1 MGESWCF
8 LLLFAH
14 LSVSLFSKQ
23 IIHGDNRLYHA
34 AVFSGTQSVRGDER
48 WEDALFCS
56 GLCHEIPNTRSNLQ
70 AFRRKNKWAK
80 FAFFLHFSPTYECF
94 FCFVSF
100 LIRVYRT
107 ILPPSFVGWW
117 IALAPLGRNAPP
129 ALLTKLFL
137 PPLLSYRQAIYCL
150 VLLGDSEAMHGC
162 RPCSTSLPLCA
173 AFLSP
178 PSFHFYRTIPCRP
191 SAERE
196 ASHAEFPPLV
206 CLLSGHFMPVFAPF
220 YKNLANLLYK
230 NCFSRFFFVTL

>member
-1 MGESWCF
+1 MVTTACTM
-8 LLLFAH
+8 LLYSPARSPYVVMSVGKMLSFAPVSATKSPIRVRIFR
-14 LSVSLFSKQ
+14 LS
-23 IIHGDNRLYHA
+23 A
-34 AVFSGTQSVRGDER
+34 ARISGRN
-48 WEDALFCS
+48 LHFFC
-56 GLCHEIPNTRSNLQ
+56 I
-70 AFRRKNKWAK
+70 
-80 FAFFLHFSPTYECF
+80 FSPTYERF

-117 IALAPLGRNAPP
+117 IALAPLGRYAPP

-162 RPCSTSLPLCA
+162 RPCSTSLPSCA

-178 PSFHFYRTIPCRP
+178 PSFHFYQTIPCRP

-196 ASHAEFPPLV
+196 ASHAEFRPLV

-230 NCFSRFFFVTL
+230 ICFLVFFS

>member
-34 AVFSGTQSVRGDER
+34 ACDQLMFILLVFRIWVQSYEKFFKYARISGR
-48 WEDALFCS
+48 
-56 GLCHEIPNTRSNLQ
+56 NLH
-70 AFRRKNKWAK
+70 F
-80 FAFFLHFSPTYECF
+80 FAFFRPLMSAF

-162 RPCSTSLPLCA
+162 RPCSTSLPSCA

-178 PSFHFYRTIPCRP
+178 PSFHFYQTIPCRP

-196 ASHAEFPPLV
+196 ASHAEFRPLV

-230 NCFSRFFFVTL
+230 ICFLVFFS

>member
-1 MGESWCF
+1 MVTTACTM
-8 LLLFAH
+8 LLYSPARSPYVVMSVGKMLSFAPVSATKSPIRVRIFR
-14 LSVSLFSKQ
+14 LS
-23 IIHGDNRLYHA
+23 A
-34 AVFSGTQSVRGDER
+34 ARISGR
-48 WEDALFCS
+48 
-56 GLCHEIPNTRSNLQ
+56 N
-70 AFRRKNKWAK
+70 
-80 FAFFLHFSPTYECF
+80 LHFSPTYECF

-162 RPCSTSLPLCA
+162 RPCSTSLPSCA

-178 PSFHFYRTIPCRP
+178 PSFHFYQTIPCRP

-196 ASHAEFPPLV
+196 ASHAEFRPLV

-230 NCFSRFFFVTL
+230 ICFLVFFS

>member
-1 MGESWCF
+1 MVTTACTM
-8 LLLFAH
+8 LLYSPARSPYVVMSVGKMLSFAPVSATKSPIRVRIFR
-14 LSVSLFSKQ
+14 LS
-23 IIHGDNRLYHA
+23 A
-34 AVFSGTQSVRGDER
+34 ARISGR
-48 WEDALFCS
+48 
-56 GLCHEIPNTRSNLQ
+56 N
-70 AFRRKNKWAK
+70 
-80 FAFFLHFSPTYECF
+80 LHFFCIFRPLMSAF

-162 RPCSTSLPLCA
+162 RPCSTSLPSCA

-178 PSFHFYRTIPCRP
+178 PSFHFYQTIPCRP

-196 ASHAEFPPLV
+196 ASHAEFRPLV

-230 NCFSRFFFVTL
+230 ICFLVFFS

>member
-1 MGESWCF
+1 MVTTACTM
-8 LLLFAH
+8 LLYSPARSPYVVMSVGKMLSFAPVSATKSPIRVRIFR
-14 LSVSLFSKQ
+14 LS
-23 IIHGDNRLYHA
+23 A
-34 AVFSGTQSVRGDER
+34 ARISGR
-48 WEDALFCS
+48 
-56 GLCHEIPNTRSNLQ
+56 NLH
-70 AFRRKNKWAK
+70 
-80 FAFFLHFSPTYECF
+80 FFLHFSPTYECF

-162 RPCSTSLPLCA
+162 RPCSTSLPSCA

-178 PSFHFYRTIPCRP
+178 PSFHFYQTIPCRP

-196 ASHAEFPPLV
+196 ASHAEFRPLV

-230 NCFSRFFFVTL
+230 ICFLVFFS